1 MAGTINLTRK
11 YTSKTKNIPFTLQ
24 NNVHRVRFVDNSLER
39 TAETSVNLSLE
50 YYITYFFPEYYRIMK
65 DNISDDSYDDLRRIL
80 ASFITVENA
89 GYTEGP
95 SDNVIV
101 VTKMSVVD
109 TTDTVQG
116 NEISFSSI
124 NELRNRLED
133 LGIMPDFV
141 SSLDYF
147 NAEQEIAGRPGQEPN
162 NLTADSQFDLLSIAN
177 TSKDFEDVMKELAD
191 EKLSFANTPDSPV
204 NLSGVDF
211 DFLTIEVRKV
221 INIVISE
228 VIESLE
234 INNNDFV
241 EGDTITFFFS
251 NKGQADPLEIFVK
264 NGIAAILVST
274 AVAGTDYLKI
284 GYLSNIKYRTIFHDQ
299 LLLST
304 LKNYQNILDAGLNS
318 QQPTGRPFGVADFIQ
333 ETLPQDTLN
342 RLQNNNL
349 FVFDTENPNATNPL
363 LQEAQRLGLI
373 DLDDNEDLKKGIKAL
388 TQTEKAK
395 LKQEIANNPELAEK
409 IYQQQKRRK
418 LETGINIA
426 ETISQIAETGL
437 PFAEGSA
444 LDQLL
449 SQLGIKA
456 LAREALI
463 CLTFGLN
470 LSVARIADA
479 VAAVLEEEVNERP
492 PMELNF
498 DLFTIKGDIEKQ
510 ILNIILSSVQQ
521 AIFALIS
528 GLADLLAELCD
539 IDNPRRDDYGDTDL
553 GDLIKDNLTGI
564 DPNLLSENGP
574 LENLSDLVGGMNSDE
589 IFDYLSDLSDVLSSL
604 DICQLML
611 NRQDVSQE
619 VIDRIIE
626 YNQNHPDPRI
636 RENLTEPSQI
646 MEFFAL
652 LSQLADVT
660 DFCNQIANEILLL
673 NPDICECLDA
683 ETLADLNPDEAQN
696 LEDLLDIIEN
706 GLDEQPPLF
715 SFDCPDSPNYI
726 EDPVIKKL
734 IPETFSTLLE
744 LVEMQFIQSADSVKQ
759 ALLDHRLVAAS
770 GNPAF
775 NSAQALE
782 IDPETGEPYDPPNSG
797 PAGENTP
804 GSYPELPKPDKAAI
818 GAVKTVIEGMLPV
831 LNEISGA
838 FNNPNPESVEASTA
852 DLLQSFQT
860 CVIDQ
865 PNLLHPTIRDI
876 GTTIEVLLEIL
887 SDQGVADAL
896 SGMSDQLSDIE
907 AAAGIAGPLMPS
919 YQFKRQYITRFDN
932 YINALSGSRSGPG
945 LTTVTV
951 NNNFGSDKIDDMR
964 RIDFYFAR
972 TSGDDISDRDVIRLK
987 YRDNPADNTSTN
999 QVGLRLDKLFNAGVD
1014 AATTVA
1020 QENVLRDEIVSKLDS
1035 NTEVNF
1041 NLDITKFAD
1050 SFTDDNAFLNLV
1062 TGAAFNNPPSL
1073 NTRKDRYFPL
1083 SYAAIVDQVFD
1094 YYRQNGIFD
1103 AATLLSL
1110 NFFHDNINC
1119 AEDEISDLLDV
1130 NGIFK
1135 QLQKEYLEAAC
1146 SGEDSPARNR
1156 MNDVLRLGMFLL
1168 LIQVHI
1174 AEFIIKN
1181 IFVLAA
1187 VDLTDVFSSS
1197 FMVSYF
1203 RDQIDTYINRFFG
1216 DLEEV
1221 FGGLGASSAAQG
1233 EELVQEIKQAL
1244 VDIFNKKI
1252 NRSSVIRQGG
1262 IIDEKGEV
1270 VFEEGTEFVLN
1281 KSPEDSSNI
1290 KDFND
1295 ILGFLITVR
1304 IQYSMGVIAGETET
1318 PSPVSNA
1325 VKNALPASNQK
1336 TLDEIFLSSMP
1347 VYDFKSFIPENY
1359 VDPSLADSDG
1369 EDQPTDSFV
1378 IINDEDND
1386 IDIFDGRMENLTE
1399 ITGKSKFIIQRRAH
1413 TIGPSRHVQYSFWSF
1428 LTDAGVG
1435 SAFRFNRGVKL
1446 FDVTSPPISAQD
1458 YAAWNVQNLSA
1469 VRSGPVNLT
1478 SEERKFLL
1486 QNDVYLDYFT
1496 NVFNKDIITM
1506 LPIFQNFYL
1515 ASRYLSEIEEA
1526 FFTTKYQVVD
1536 ILAKLVE
1543 NRDDYSS
1550 EPRLERSA
1558 ARNMILGLN
1567 APNPDTLAR
1576 DFILKMLIKTPIDIL
1591 KGLMEMIDPHV
1602 VITKIIKRATGQAFN
1617 VMLDAA
1623 SNVDLPS
1630 PGDNLPPGTPTPFD
1644 DSASAE
1650 NLILA
1655 LFCFLNYYV
1664 ENASDLPQPPPPLP
1678 PPPGLEAAPPPRFFP
1693 RISADGVDLTGTGLG
1708 MLMIPPTPFGLIYFL
1723 LSLIKFDTQQP
1734 NIDIDIAGGDS
1745 QNTDN
1750 TGGVSEC
1757 D

>member
-1 MAGTINLTRK
+1 MPGTINLTRK
-11 YTSKTKNIPFTLQ
+11 YSSKTKNIPFTLQ
-24 NNVHRVRFVDNSLER
+24 NNTHRVRFINNSLER
-39 TAETSVNLSLE
+39 TEESSINRSLE
-50 YYITYFFPEYYRIMK
+50 YYLTYFFPEYYRIMK
-65 DNISDDSYDDLRRIL
+65 DNIPDDSYEDLRRIL
-80 ASFITVENA
+80 ASFITVENT

-95 SDNVIV
+95 SNNIVV

-109 TTDTVQG
+109 TTDTIQE

-124 NELRNRLED
+124 NELRNNLED

-162 NLTADSQFDLLSIAN
+162 NLTADSQFDLLNIAN
-177 TSKDFEDVMKELAD
+177 TSKDFEDIMKELAE
-191 EKLSFANTPDSPV
+191 EKASFANTSTCPV

-211 DFLTIEVRKV
+211 NFLTTEVRKV
-221 INIVISE
+221 ISIVISD

-234 INNNDFV
+234 INSNDFV

-274 AVAGTDYLKI
+274 TVTGSDYLKV
-284 GYLSNIKYRTIFHDQ
+284 GYLSNIKYRSIFSDQ
-299 LLLST
+299 ILLST
-304 LKNYQNILDAGLNS
+304 IKNYQNIIDAGLNS
-318 QQPTGRPFGVADFIQ
+318 QQPTGQPFGVADFLG
-333 ETLPQDTLN
+333 ETLPQDTLD

-349 FVFDTENPNATNPL
+349 FVFNTENPNATNPL

-388 TQTEKAK
+388 TETEKAK
-395 LKQEIANNPELAEK
+395 LKQEIDNNPELAEK
-409 IYQQQKRRK
+409 IYQQQKRRN

-426 ETISQIAETGL
+426 DTISQIAETGM

-444 LDQLL
+444 MDQLL

-479 VAAVLEEEVNERP
+479 AADVLEEEINERP
-492 PMELNF
+492 SMELNF
-498 DLFTIKGDIEKQ
+498 DLFSIKGDIEKQ
-510 ILNIILSSVQQ
+510 ILDIILSSIQQ

-528 GLADLLAELCD
+528 GLADLLSELCD

-564 DPNLLSENGP
+564 DPNLLSDNGP

-589 IFDYLSDLSDVLSSL
+589 IFDYLSNLSDILSSL

-626 YNQNHPDPRI
+626 YNQNYTDPRI
-636 RENLTEPSQI
+636 IENLTEPSQI

-759 ALLDHRLVAAS
+759 ALLDHRLVAAD

-775 NSAQALE
+775 NGAGQAVGE
-782 IDPETGEPYDPPNSG
+782 DSPNNPE
-797 PAGENTP
+797 
-804 GSYPELPKPDKAAI
+804 SYPELPKPNAAAI
-818 GAVKTVIEGMLPV
+818 GMVKTAIEGMLPV
-831 LNEISGA
+831 LNDISGA
-838 FNNPNPESVEASTA
+838 IGDPESDYA
-852 DLLQSFQT
+852 DLLQSFET

-865 PNLLHPTIRDI
+865 PNLLRPELRDI
-876 GTTIEVLLEIL
+876 GVAIEQLINIM

-896 SGMSDQLSDIE
+896 SGMSDQLSDI
-907 AAAGIAGPLMPS
+907 AAAANGSTGPLMPS
-919 YQFKRQYITRFDN
+919 YQFKQQYITRFDN
-932 YINALSGSRSGPG
+932 FINASSGVSSHSSS
-945 LTTVTV
+945 TVTV
-951 NNNFGSDKIDDMR
+951 NNNFRSTRDDDR
-964 RIDFYFAR
+964 LRIDFYFGAEGFVSSNSVR
-972 TSGDDISDRDVIRLK
+972 QNSDLIRLV
-987 YRDNPADNTSTN
+987 YRDDASDNTPTN
-999 QVGLRLDKLFNAGVD
+999 QIDLRLNKLFNAGVD
-1014 AATTVA
+1014 DVTTVA
-1020 QENVLRDEIVSKLDS
+1020 QENILEDEIVSVTKVDFS
-1035 NTEVNF
+1035 
-1041 NLDITKFAD
+1041 LDINKFVD
-1050 SFTDDNAFLNLV
+1050 SFTGSNHIIPTNR
-1062 TGAAFNNPPSL
+1062 
-1073 NTRKDRYFPL
+1073 RKNQFFPL

-1110 NFFHDNINC
+1110 SFFHDNINC
-1119 AEDEISDLLDV
+1119 AEGEISDLLDV

-1146 SGEDSPARNR
+1146 SGENSPARNR

-1174 AEFIIKN
+1174 AEFVIKN
-1181 IFVLAA
+1181 IFVLVA

-1203 RDQIDTYINRFFG
+1203 RDQIDFYINRFFG

-1221 FGGLGASSAAQG
+1221 FGGLGARDTGAG
-1233 EELVQEIKQAL
+1233 GELVQEIKQAL

-1252 NRSSVIRQGG
+1252 NRSSVTRQGG

-1270 VFEEGTEFVLN
+1270 VFEEGTEFVLS
-1281 KSPEDSSNI
+1281 KSPEDPSSI

-1304 IQYSMGVIAGETET
+1304 IQYSMGVIAGEAET

-1325 VKNALPASNQK
+1325 VKNALPVSNQK

-1347 VYDFKSFIPENY
+1347 VYDFR
-1359 VDPSLADSDG
+1359 SLDRYDATDAINFEPITNKPKFLILRQVTEPG
-1369 EDQPTDSFV
+1369 ERATWT
-1378 IINDEDND
+1378 
-1386 IDIFDGRMENLTE
+1386 GRQ
-1399 ITGKSKFIIQRRAH
+1399 IT
-1413 TIGPSRHVQYSFWSF
+1413 YSFWSV
-1428 LTDAGVG
+1428 LTKAGDG
-1435 SAFRFNRGVKL
+1435 SAFTFDRGIKL
-1446 FDVTSPPISAQD
+1446 FDVTTPNIGAED
-1458 YAAWNVQNLSA
+1458 YALWNVQNSST
-1469 VRSGPVNLT
+1469 VRSGPINLT

-1496 NVFNKDIITM
+1496 NVFNKDIITV

-1515 ASRYLSEIEEA
+1515 ANRYLGEIEEA

-1543 NRDDYSS
+1543 NRDNYSS
-1550 EPRLERSA
+1550 EPRLDRSD

-1602 VITKIIKRATGQAFN
+1602 VITTIIKRATGTAFN
-1617 VMLDAA
+1617 AMLDAA

-1630 PGDNLPPGTPTPFD
+1630 PGDEGASGDEPFD

-1655 LFCFLNYYV
+1655 LFCFLNYYM
-1664 ENASDLPQPPPPLP
+1664 ENNPDLEIMVPEPV
-1678 PPPGLEAAPPPRFFP
+1678 GSAPPPRFFP

-1734 NIDIDIAGGDS
+1734 NIDISIAGGDS

-1750 TGGVSEC
+1750 TGDATIC

>member
-11 YTSKTKNIPFTLQ
+11 YSSKTKNIPFTLQ
-24 NNVHRVRFVDNSLER
+24 DNIHRVRFVDNSLQR
-39 TAETSVNLSLE
+39 TEETSINLSLE
-50 YYITYFFPEYYRIMK
+50 YYLTYFFPEYYRIMK
-65 DNISDDSYDDLRRIL
+65 DNIPDDSYEDLRRIL
-80 ASFITVENA
+80 ASFLTVENT
-89 GYTEGP
+89 GYAEGP
-95 SDNVIV
+95 SNNIVV

-109 TTDTVQG
+109 TTDTILE

-124 NELRNRLED
+124 NELRNNLED
-133 LGIMPDFV
+133 LGIMPNFV

-147 NAEQEIAGRPGQEPN
+147 NAEQEIAGQPGQEPN
-162 NLTADSQFDLLSIAN
+162 NLTADSQFDLFNIAN
-177 TSKDFEDVMKELAD
+177 TTKDFENIMNELAA
-191 EKLSFANTPDSPV
+191 EKASFANTITCPV

-211 DFLTIEVRKV
+211 NFLTTEVRKV
-221 INIVISE
+221 ISIVISD

-274 AVAGTDYLKI
+274 TVTGTDYLKV
-284 GYLSNIKYRTIFHDQ
+284 GYLSNIKYRTIFNDQ
-299 LLLST
+299 ILLST
-304 LKNYQNILDAGLNS
+304 IKNYQNIVNAGLDS
-318 QQPTGRPFGVADFIQ
+318 QQPTGRPFGVSDFLG

-349 FVFDTENPNATNPL
+349 FVFDTTNPNATNPL

-388 TQTEKAK
+388 TEAEKAK

-409 IYQQQKRRK
+409 IYQQQKTRK

-444 LDQLL
+444 MDQLL

-479 VAAVLEEEVNERP
+479 VADVLEEELNERP
-492 PMELNF
+492 PMELDF
-498 DLFTIKGDIEKQ
+498 DLFSIKGDIEKQ
-510 ILNIILSSVQQ
+510 ILDIILSSVQQ

-539 IDNPRRDDYGDTDL
+539 IDNPRKDDYGDTDL

-564 DPNLLSENGP
+564 DPNLLSDNGP

-589 IFDYLSDLSDVLSSL
+589 IFDYLSGLSDALSSL

-626 YNQNHPDPRI
+626 YNQNYTDPRI
-636 RENLTEPSQI
+636 IENLTEPSQI

-683 ETLADLNPDEAQN
+683 DALADLNPDEAQN

-759 ALLDHRLVAAS
+759 ALLDHRLVAAD

-775 NSAQALE
+775 NGAGQAVGE
-782 IDPETGEPYDPPNSG
+782 DSPNNPE
-797 PAGENTP
+797 
-804 GSYPELPKPDKAAI
+804 SYPELPKPNAAAI
-818 GAVKTVIEGMLPV
+818 GLVKTAIEGMLPV
-831 LNEISGA
+831 LSEISGA
-838 FNNPNPESVEASTA
+838 LDTESPDPQIA
-852 DLLQSFQT
+852 DLLQSFET

-865 PNLLHPTIRDI
+865 PNLLRPELRDT
-876 GTTIEVLLEIL
+876 GVVIEQLLNIL

-896 SGMSDQLSDIE
+896 SGMSDQLGDIE
-907 AAAGIAGPLMPS
+907 AAARGSAGPLMPS
-919 YQFKRQYITRFDN
+919 YQFKQQYIMRFDN
-932 YINALSGSRSGPG
+932 YIDASDGSRSG
-945 LTTVTV
+945 TTVTV
-951 NNNFGSDKIDDMR
+951 NNNFRSTYEDSEDLR
-964 RIDFYFAR
+964 RIDFYFAPE
-972 TSGDDISDRDVIRLK
+972 SNPSDVIRLK
-987 YRDNPADNTSTN
+987 YRDDPTANTSTN

-1014 AATTVA
+1014 ASTTVA
-1020 QENVLRDEIVSKLDS
+1020 QENILKDEIVS
-1035 NTEVNF
+1035 NTEVDFSLNINTF
-1041 NLDITKFAD
+1041 VD
-1050 SFTDDNAFLNLV
+1050 SFTDDNAFILLEE
-1062 TGAAFNNPPSL
+1062 
-1073 NTRKDRYFPL
+1073 RKNRYFPL

-1094 YYRQNGIFD
+1094 YYKQNGIFD

-1119 AEDEISDLLDV
+1119 AEGEISDLLDV

-1146 SGEDSPARNR
+1146 SGEESPARNR
-1156 MNDVLRLGMFLL
+1156 MNDILRLGMFLL

-1216 DLEEV
+1216 DLGEV

-1233 EELVQEIKQAL
+1233 EELVEEIKQAL

-1262 IIDEKGEV
+1262 IIDENGQV
-1270 VFEEGTEFVLN
+1270 VFEDGTKFVLS

-1295 ILGFLITVR
+1295 ILGFLIMVR

-1325 VKNALPASNQK
+1325 VKNALPVSNQK
-1336 TLDEIFLSSMP
+1336 PLDEIFLSSMP
-1347 VYDFKSFIPENY
+1347 VYDFGSVPRYDTTGAINFESITNKPKFLILRQVTEPE
-1359 VDPSLADSDG
+1359 DRLDG
-1369 EDQPTDSFV
+1369 DDRQ
-1378 IINDEDND
+1378 
-1386 IDIFDGRMENLTE
+1386 
-1399 ITGKSKFIIQRRAH
+1399 IT
-1413 TIGPSRHVQYSFWSF
+1413 YSFWSA
-1428 LTDAGVG
+1428 LTDAGENSV
-1435 SAFRFNRGVKL
+1435 FTFNRGIKL
-1446 FDVTSPPISAQD
+1446 FDITTLKKIGAED
-1458 YAAWNVQNLSA
+1458 YAVWNVPQDVFA
-1469 VRSGPVNLT
+1469 VRSGPLNLT

-1486 QNDVYLDYFT
+1486 HHDDYLDYFT

-1515 ASRYLSEIEEA
+1515 ANRYLGEIEEA

-1543 NRDDYSS
+1543 NRDNYSS

-1602 VITKIIKRATGQAFN
+1602 VITTIIKRATGTAFN
-1617 VMLDAA
+1617 AMLDAA

-1630 PGDNLPPGTPTPFD
+1630 PGDEAPNSDLAPFD

-1655 LFCFLNYYV
+1655 LLCFLNYYM
-1664 ENASDLPQPPPPLP
+1664 ENNPDLPTAPQPPP
-1678 PPPGLEAAPPPRFFP
+1678 GAAAPPRFFP
-1693 RISADGVDLTGTGLG
+1693 RISDDGVDLTGTGLG

-1734 NIDIDIAGGDS
+1734 NIDISIAGGDS

-1750 TGGVSEC
+1750 TGDASAC

>member
-1 MAGTINLTRK
+1 MAGTIDLTRK

-24 NNVHRVRFVDNSLER
+24 DNIHRVRFVDNSLQR
-39 TAETSVNLSLE
+39 TEETSVNLSLE

-65 DNISDDSYDDLRRIL
+65 DNIPDDSYNDLKRIL
-80 ASFITVENA
+80 ASFITVENS

-95 SDNVIV
+95 SDKIIV

-109 TTDTVQG
+109 TTDTILE

-124 NELRNRLED
+124 NELRNNLED

-141 SSLDYF
+141 SSLEYF

-162 NLTADSQFDLLSIAN
+162 NLTADSQFDLFNIAN
-177 TSKDFEDVMKELAD
+177 TTKDFEGIMKELAA
-191 EKLSFANTPDSPV
+191 EKASFANTPNSAV

-211 DFLTIEVRKV
+211 NFLTIEVRKV
-221 INIVISE
+221 ISIVISD

-251 NKGQADPLEIFVK
+251 NKGQSDPLEIFVK

-274 AVAGTDYLKI
+274 TVTGTDYLKV
-284 GYLSNIKYRTIFHDQ
+284 GYLSNIKYRTIFNDQ
-299 LLLST
+299 ILLST
-304 LKNYQNILDAGLNS
+304 IKNYQNIVNAGLDS
-318 QQPTGRPFGVADFIQ
+318 QQPTGRPFGVSDFLG
-333 ETLPQDTLN
+333 ETLPQDTLD

-349 FVFDTENPNATNPL
+349 FVFDTTNPNATNPL

-388 TQTEKAK
+388 TETEKAK

-444 LDQLL
+444 MDQLL

-479 VAAVLEEEVNERP
+479 VADVLEEELNERP

-498 DLFTIKGDIEKQ
+498 DLFSIKGDIEKQ
-510 ILNIILSSVQQ
+510 ILDIILSSVQQ

-539 IDNPRRDDYGDTDL
+539 IDNPRRDDYGETDL

-564 DPNLLSENGP
+564 DPNLLSDNGP
-574 LENLSDLVGGMNSDE
+574 LENLSDLVGGMSSDE

-683 ETLADLNPDEAQN
+683 DALADLNPDEAQN

-759 ALLDHRLVAAS
+759 ALLDHRLVAAA

-775 NSAQALE
+775 NGAGQAVGE
-782 IDPETGEPYDPPNSG
+782 DSPNNPE
-797 PAGENTP
+797 
-804 GSYPELPKPDKAAI
+804 SYPELPKPDAAAI
-818 GAVKTVIEGMLPV
+818 GLVKTAIEGMLPV
-831 LNEISGA
+831 LSEISGA
-838 FNNPNPESVEASTA
+838 LDTESADPQIA
-852 DLLQSFQT
+852 DLLQSFET

-865 PNLLHPTIRDI
+865 PNLLRPELRDI
-876 GTTIEVLLEIL
+876 GTVIEVLLDIL

-896 SGMSDQLSDIE
+896 SGMSDQLNDI
-907 AAAGIAGPLMPS
+907 AAAANGSAGPLMPS
-919 YQFKRQYITRFDN
+919 YQFKQQYITRFDN
-932 YINALSGSRSGPG
+932 FINASSGGLSG
-945 LTTVTV
+945 TTVTV
-951 NNNFGSDKIDDMR
+951 NNNFRSTYEDSEDLR
-964 RIDFYFAR
+964 RIDFYFAPENNP
-972 TSGDDISDRDVIRLK
+972 SDLIRLI
-987 YRDNPADNTSTN
+987 YRDDTDANTSTN
-999 QVGLRLDKLFNAGVD
+999 QVVLRLDKLFDAAPD

-1020 QENVLRDEIVSKLDS
+1020 QENILEDEIVS
-1035 NTEVNF
+1035 NTEVDF
-1041 NLDITKFAD
+1041 SLDINKFVD
-1050 SFTDDNAFLNLV
+1050 SFTVEDSNSFLTV
-1062 TGAAFNNPPSL
+1062 GM
-1073 NTRKDRYFPL
+1073 RKNQYFPL

-1146 SGEDSPARNR
+1146 SGEESPARNR

-1216 DLEEV
+1216 DLGEV

-1233 EELVQEIKQAL
+1233 EELVEEIKQAL

-1262 IIDEKGEV
+1262 IIDEKGQV
-1270 VFEEGTEFVLN
+1270 VFEEGTEFVLS
-1281 KSPEDSSNI
+1281 KSPEDPSNI

-1325 VKNALPASNQK
+1325 VKNALPVSNQK
-1336 TLDEIFLSSMP
+1336 PLDEIFLSSMP
-1347 VYDFKSFIPENY
+1347 VYDFRS
-1359 VDPSLADSDG
+1359 VDRYDETGPINFESIVNK
-1369 EDQPTDSFV
+1369 PKFV
-1378 IINDEDND
+1378 ILRQVTEPEDRL
-1386 IDIFDGRMENLTE
+1386 DGDDRQ
-1399 ITGKSKFIIQRRAH
+1399 IT
-1413 TIGPSRHVQYSFWSF
+1413 YSFWSV
-1428 LTDAGVG
+1428 LRYAGED
-1435 SAFRFNRGVKL
+1435 SAFAFDRYPVKL
-1446 FDVTSPPISAQD
+1446 FEVTSPPISAQD

-1469 VRSGPVNLT
+1469 VRSGPLNLT

-1486 QNDVYLDYFT
+1486 QNDAPGGYLDYFT

-1515 ASRYLSEIEEA
+1515 ANRYLGEIEEA

-1543 NRDDYSS
+1543 NRDNYSS

-1602 VITKIIKRATGQAFN
+1602 VITSIIKRATGQAFN
-1617 VMLDAA
+1617 AMLDAA

-1630 PGDNLPPGTPTPFD
+1630 PGDENAPDIAPFD

-1655 LFCFLNYYV
+1655 LFCFLNYYM
-1664 ENASDLPQPPPPLP
+1664 ENPPGVTLPAPPE
-1678 PPPGLEAAPPPRFFP
+1678 PPPGESPPRFFP

-1734 NIDIDIAGGDS
+1734 NIDINIAGGDS

-1750 TGGVSEC
+1750 TGDVSEC

>member
-24 NNVHRVRFVDNSLER
+24 NNVHRVRFVDNSLQR
-39 TAETSVNLSLE
+39 TEETSVNLSLE

-65 DNISDDSYDDLRRIL
+65 ENIPDDSYNDLRRIL
-80 ASFITVENA
+80 ASFITVENS

-95 SDNVIV
+95 SDNIIV

-109 TTDTVQG
+109 TTDTILE

-124 NELRNRLED
+124 NELRNNLED

-141 SSLDYF
+141 SSLEYF
-147 NAEQEIAGRPGQEPN
+147 NAEKEIAGRTGQEPN
-162 NLTADSQFDLLSIAN
+162 NLTADSQFDLFNIAN
-177 TSKDFEDVMKELAD
+177 TTKDFENIMNELAA
-191 EKLSFANTPDSPV
+191 EKASFANTVTCPV

-211 DFLTIEVRKV
+211 NFLTTEVRKV
-221 INIVISE
+221 VSIVISD

-274 AVAGTDYLKI
+274 TVTGTDYLKV
-284 GYLSNIKYRTIFHDQ
+284 GYLSNIKYRTIFNDQ
-299 LLLST
+299 ILLST
-304 LKNYQNILDAGLNS
+304 IKNYQNIVNAGLES
-318 QQPTGRPFGVADFIQ
+318 QQPTGRPFGVSDFLGK
-333 ETLPQDTLN
+333 TLPQDTLN

-349 FVFDTENPNATNPL
+349 FVFDTANPNATNPL

-388 TQTEKAK
+388 TETEKAK
-395 LKQEIANNPELAEK
+395 LNQEIANNPELAEK

-444 LDQLL
+444 MDQLL

-479 VAAVLEEEVNERP
+479 VADVLEEELNERP

-498 DLFTIKGDIEKQ
+498 DLFSIKGDIEKQ
-510 ILNIILSSVQQ
+510 ILDIILSSVQQ

-539 IDNPRRDDYGDTDL
+539 IDNPRRDDYGETDL

-564 DPNLLSENGP
+564 DPNLLSDNGP

-589 IFDYLSDLSDVLSSL
+589 IFDYLSNLSDVLSSL

-626 YNQNHPDPRI
+626 YNQSYTDPRI
-636 RENLTEPSQI
+636 IENLTEPSQI
-646 MEFFAL
+646 IEFFAL

-683 ETLADLNPDEAQN
+683 DALADLNPDEAQN

-759 ALLDHRLVAAS
+759 ALLDQRLVAAA

-775 NSAQALE
+775 NSAGQLTGSDFGPPEDSPNA
-782 IDPETGEPYDPPNSG
+782 DPE
-797 PAGENTP
+797 
-804 GSYPELPKPDKAAI
+804 SYPELPKPDGAAI
-818 GAVKTVIEGMLPV
+818 GLVKTAIEGMLPV
-831 LNEISGA
+831 LNDISGA
-838 FNNPNPESVEASTA
+838 IGNPDSDYAE
-852 DLLQSFQT
+852 LLQSFET

-865 PNLLHPTIRDI
+865 PNLLRPELRDI
-876 GTTIEVLLEIL
+876 GVAIEQLLNIL

-907 AAAGIAGPLMPS
+907 AAANGSTGPLMPS
-919 YQFKRQYITRFDN
+919 YQFKQQYITRFDN
-932 YINALSGSRSGPG
+932 YINASFGSRSN
-945 LTTVTV
+945 TTVTV
-951 NNNFGSDKIDDMR
+951 NNNFRSTYEDSEDLR
-964 RIDFYFAR
+964 RIDFYFAPENNP
-972 TSGDDISDRDVIRLK
+972 SDVIRLK
-987 YRDNPADNTSTN
+987 YRDDPTANTPTN
-999 QVGLRLDKLFNAGVD
+999 QVGLRLDKLFNAGVN
-1014 AATTVA
+1014 ASTTVA
-1020 QENVLRDEIVSKLDS
+1020 QENILKDEIVS
-1035 NTEVNF
+1035 NTEVDF
-1041 NLDITKFAD
+1041 SLDINKFVD
-1050 SFTDDNAFLNLV
+1050 SFTDDNAFIPLEM
-1062 TGAAFNNPPSL
+1062 
-1073 NTRKDRYFPL
+1073 RKNRYFPL

-1146 SGEDSPARNR
+1146 SGEESPARNR

-1216 DLEEV
+1216 DLGEV

-1233 EELVQEIKQAL
+1233 EELVEEIKQAL

-1262 IIDEKGEV
+1262 IIDEKGQV
-1270 VFEEGTEFVLN
+1270 VFEEGTEFVLS
-1281 KSPEDSSNI
+1281 KSPEDPSNI

-1325 VKNALPASNQK
+1325 VKNALPVSNQK
-1336 TLDEIFLSSMP
+1336 PLDEIFLSSMP
-1347 VYDFKSFIPENY
+1347 VYDFGSVPRDDETGAINFESIVNKPK
-1359 VDPSLADSDG
+1359 
-1369 EDQPTDSFV
+1369 FV
-1378 IINDEDND
+1378 ILRQVTEPEDRL
-1386 IDIFDGRMENLTE
+1386 DGDDRQ
-1399 ITGKSKFIIQRRAH
+1399 IT
-1413 TIGPSRHVQYSFWSF
+1413 YSFWSA
-1428 LTDAGVG
+1428 LKDAGEDSV
-1435 SAFRFNRGVKL
+1435 FTFNRGIKL
-1446 FDVTSPPISAQD
+1446 FDITTLKIGAED
-1458 YAAWNVQNLSA
+1458 YAVWNVPQDVFA
-1469 VRSGPVNLT
+1469 VRSGPINLT

-1515 ASRYLSEIEEA
+1515 ANRYLGEIEEA

-1543 NRDDYSS
+1543 NRDNYSS

-1602 VITKIIKRATGQAFN
+1602 VITSIIKRTTGAAFN
-1617 VMLDAA
+1617 AMLDAA

-1630 PGDNLPPGTPTPFD
+1630 PGDENAPDIAPFD

-1655 LFCFLNYYV
+1655 LFCFLNFYM
-1664 ENASDLPQPPPPLP
+1664 ENNPTLPQPPPPLP
-1678 PPPGLEAAPPPRFFP
+1678 PPPGIEQAPPPRFFP

-1734 NIDIDIAGGDS
+1734 NIDINIAGGDS
-1745 QNTDN
+1745 QNADN
-1750 TGGVSEC
+1750 TGDVSAC